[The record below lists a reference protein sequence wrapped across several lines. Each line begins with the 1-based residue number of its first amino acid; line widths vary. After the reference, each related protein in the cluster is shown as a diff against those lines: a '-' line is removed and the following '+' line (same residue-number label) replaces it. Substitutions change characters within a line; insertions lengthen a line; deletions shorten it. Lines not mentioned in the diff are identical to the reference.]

1 MRLLGL
7 RLLALAALVAL
18 WLVASRLVGG
28 GLVPDPWATA
38 RALAAL
44 AASGRLWPA
53 LGDTLLI
60 YLAGFAIAAALGV
73 PLGLAL
79 GGFRTLGRA
88 LDPYVNAVA
97 ATPRVAFIPL
107 IIVLLGLGA
116 KAKITVVALGAV
128 VPVVLNTAAGVL
140 AADPDLV
147 EMARSAGAG
156 RAQLFRHVLLPGAV
170 SYILV
175 GLRLGAALGLI
186 STVVAEL
193 YTAVHGLG
201 GLLAEYGNT
210 FQMAPYFAVLLVL
223 TGLGVTVTQGLRL
236 VEDRLSRWR
245 PAAR

>member
-18 WLVASRLVGG
+18 WLAASRLVGG
-28 GLVPDPWATA
+28 GLVPGPPATA
-38 RALAAL
+38 RALYAL

-53 LGDTLLI
+53 LADTLAV
-60 YLAGFAIAAALGV
+60 YLAGFALAAALGV

-88 LDPYVNAVA
+88 LDPYVNALA
-97 ATPRVAFIPL
+97 ATPRVAFVPL
-107 IIVLLGLGA
+107 IVVLLGLGA
-116 KAKITVVALGAV
+116 KAKIAIVVLGAV
-128 VPVVLNTAAGVL
+128 VPVLLNTAAGVL

-147 EMARSAGAG
+147 EMARSAGAT
-156 RAQLFRHVLLPGAV
+156 RLQLFRHILLPGAV
-170 SYILV
+170 SYVLT

-223 TGLGVTVTQGLRL
+223 TGLGVAVTQGLRAL
-236 VEDRLSRWR
+236 ETRLGRWR
-245 PAAR
+245 SAAR